1 MQSELEHIGVLG
13 LDAYKAWDAFM
24 RAIRFVN
31 EGTSLESYEP
41 ERLAFLAAESKFKE
55 ACKKYLEK
63 PQMGF

>member
-1 MQSELEHIGVLG
+1 MQSELEHIGVLA
-13 LDAYKAWDAFM
+13 LDAYKAWNAFT

-31 EGTSLESYEP
+31 EDTPLENYEP

-55 ACKKYLEK
+55 ACKKYLEN